1 MRKAPELRFDGFEEE
16 WEEGTLSDL
25 GSVSMNKRIYKDETS
40 EIGDVPFYKIG
51 TFGSKADSYISRDLF
66 EEYKS
71 KYPYPK
77 VGDLLISASGSI
89 GKVIE
94 YKGEDAYYQDSN
106 IVWLDVND
114 KVKNSFLKQFYET
127 VNWNE
132 LEGSTIKRLYN
143 KDLLRKKI
151 AYPKLSEQE
160 KIGDLFKKIDDL
172 IEIQEGKLSRMEDFK
187 KSMLQKM
194 FPKKDELVPEFR
206 FDGFDGEWGS
216 TKLSYIS
223 NRVTRRNLE
232 NQSKLPLTISSEFGL
247 VNQLDYYNNRVASKD
262 ISNYYLIING
272 EFAYN
277 KSTSLG
283 APYGAIKRLDNYENG
298 ALSTLYI
305 VFEIVENNL
314 DYMKYY
320 FETSLWHKEIYKVSQ
335 EGARNH
341 GLLNIATND
350 FFSMRI
356 KLPSLEEQQKIGNFF
371 KNLDTQIENEEKLLD
386 SYKMMKK
393 SLLQK
398 MFV

>member
-1 MRKAPELRFDGFEEE
+1 MRKVPELRFAGFDGE

-172 IEIQEGKLSRMEDFK
+172 IEIQGGKLSRMEDFK

-206 FDGFDGEWGS
+206 FDGFYGEWSPMFLKDLVYSEYKGKAMADELILGGS
-216 TKLSYIS
+216 TEYLDTEGLNGGTPVLVDNDPDTNFDDI
-223 NRVTRRNLE
+223 LILWDG
-232 NQSKLPLTISSEFGL
+232 SK
-247 VNQLDYYNNRVASKD
+247 A
-262 ISNYYLIING
+262 
-272 EFAYN
+272 
-277 KSTSLG
+277 
-283 APYGAIKRLDNYENG
+283 GAIYTKFEGILG
-298 ALSTLYI
+298 STLRGFKINDDNDSYFI
-305 VFEIVENNL
+305 YSFLKMNENLIENRYRTPNIPHVVKDFSKVFEIKV
-314 DYMKYY
+314 
-320 FETSLWHKEIYKVSQ
+320 TSFK
-335 EGARNH
+335 
-341 GLLNIATND
+341 
-350 FFSMRI
+350 
-356 KLPSLEEQQKIGNFF
+356 EQQKIGHFF
-371 KNLDTQIENEEKLLD
+371 KTLDTQIENEEKLLD
-386 SYKMMKK
+386 SYKIMKK

>member
-1 MRKAPELRFDGFEEE
+1 MRNVPELRFAGFEWE
-16 WEEGTLSDL
+16 WEEKKLEDSFNVTMGQSPNSKNYTVDSDSL
-25 GSVSMNKRIYKDETS
+25 PL
-40 EIGDVPFYKIG
+40 IGGNADIKQGKINPLIF
-51 TFGSKADSYISRDLF
+51 TTQVTKKSYPGNIIMTVRA
-66 EEYKS
+66 
-71 KYPYPK
+71 P
-77 VGDLLISASGSI
+77 VGDLAMNSSEVVIGRGVCSIDGNNYLYYNLEKKKYENYWRRFISGSTFESI
-89 GKVIE
+89 NSSDI
-94 YKGEDAYYQDSN
+94 
-106 IVWLDVND
+106 
-114 KVKNSFLKQFYET
+114 KNVPISIPENY
-127 VNWNE
+127 
-132 LEGSTIKRLYN
+132 
-143 KDLLRKKI
+143 
-151 AYPKLSEQE
+151 EQE

-172 IEIQEGKLSRMEDFK
+172 IEIQEGKVSKMEDFK
-187 KSMLQKM
+187 KSMLQKV

-356 KLPSLEEQQKIGNFF
+356 KLPSLEEQEKIGQFF
-371 KNLDTQIENEEKLLD
+371 KNLDTQIETEKKLLE
-386 SYKMMKK
+386 SYKMMKE

>member
-1 MRKAPELRFDGFEEE
+1 MRKVPELRFAGFDGE

-206 FDGFDGEWGS
+206 FDGFYGEWSPMFLKDLVYSEYKGKAMADKLILGGS
-216 TKLSYIS
+216 TEY
-223 NRVTRRNLE
+223 
-232 NQSKLPLTISSEFGL
+232 
-247 VNQLDYYNNRVASKD
+247 LDTER
-262 ISNYYLIING
+262 LNG
-272 EFAYN
+272 
-277 KSTSLG
+277 G
-283 APYGAIKRLDNYENG
+283 APVLVDNDPDTNFDDILILWDGSKAGAIYTKFEGILG
-298 ALSTLYI
+298 STLRGFKINDDNDSYFI
-305 VFEIVENNL
+305 YSFLKMNENLIENRYRTPNIPHVVKDFSKVFEIKV
-314 DYMKYY
+314 
-320 FETSLWHKEIYKVSQ
+320 TSFK
-335 EGARNH
+335 
-341 GLLNIATND
+341 
-350 FFSMRI
+350 
-356 KLPSLEEQQKIGNFF
+356 EQQKIGHFF
-371 KNLDTQIENEEKLLD
+371 KTLDTQIENEEKLLD
-386 SYKMMKK
+386 SYKIMKK